1 MGGFCMNAIEV
12 EDLTKIYGTT
22 IAVDCISLNVKRGEI
37 FGMLGRN
44 GAGKTTTIECV
55 IGLRE
60 YDKGFVEVLGLNP
73 QKEQKTLFNRV
84 GVQFQE
90 ASFQD
95 KIKVSEIC
103 RLFESFYKNPYSYK
117 VLLDRFDLSEKTN
130 SYVNNLSGGQRQ
142 RLSIILALI
151 SNPELVFLDELTTG
165 LDPQARHSMWD
176 YVREL
181 REEGKTIFMTTHYME
196 EAEYLCDRICIID
209 NGKIIAL
216 GTINEVIN
224 SCEIH
229 NEITYESEQDI
240 SCLLKDRIKQIS
252 DIKKEGNKYT
262 VYGKEDCILG
272 KLAYI
277 LETEKIGYWNLDIR
291 RPNLDDV
298 FIKMTGRGIGESG
311 E

>member
-1 MGGFCMNAIEV
+1 M
-12 EDLTKIYGTT
+12 
-22 IAVDCISLNVKRGEI
+22 
-37 FGMLGRN
+37 
-44 GAGKTTTIECV
+44 
-55 IGLRE
+55 
-60 YDKGFVEVLGLNP
+60 
-73 QKEQKTLFNRV
+73 
-84 GVQFQE
+84 
-90 ASFQD
+90 
-95 KIKVSEIC
+95 
-103 RLFESFYKNPYSYK
+103 
-117 VLLDRFDLSEKTN
+117 
-130 SYVNNLSGGQRQ
+130 NNLSGGQRQ

-262 VYGKEDCILG
+262 VYGKDDCILG